1 MEKDFNSTEINK
13 LTLEVISKGIYK
25 ETAQFGFSTQD
36 YIKLVNQLLDLT
48 MKEKLN
54 NNHSPSAVIQ
64 TAQIEKEINLP
75 LIGKNINVRSF
86 SEKKDK
92 EIVAKWV
99 SDEKGRLFLL
109 SRLTAKEH
117 NLDELLNNKNNTFGI
132 ITLKDDT
139 PIGLLAFL
147 DYDKVNN
154 KAELR
159 KLLGE
164 REFRGKGYAK
174 EATKMWIEYGITK
187 LKLRKIYLHTIDTN
201 IANIRLNKDLGFKI
215 EGILRKECLIDG
227 EYHDVLRMALIVE
240 E

>member
-1 MEKDFNSTEINK
+1 MEKEFNTTEINK

-54 NNHSPSAVIQ
+54 NNQSEDVIQ
-64 TAQIEKEINLP
+64 VVPKEKSLELP
-75 LIGKNINVRSF
+75 ITGEKIKIRGF
-86 SEKKDK
+86 SEKEDYA
-92 EIVAKWV
+92 IVEKWINE
-99 SDEKGRLFLL
+99 EKGRLFLL

-117 NLDELLNNKNNTFGI
+117 NLDELLRNKNNTFGI
-132 ITLKDDT
+132 ITLMNDK

-164 REFRGKGYAK
+164 KEFRGKGYAK
-174 EATKMWIEYGITK
+174 EATKMWIEYGISA
-187 LKLRKIYLHTIDTN
+187 LKLRKIYLHTLDTN

-215 EGILRKECLIDG
+215 EGILRKEILIDG
-227 EYHDVLRMALIVE
+227 DYHDVLRMALIVD
-240 E
+240 

>member
-1 MEKDFNSTEINK
+1 MEKEFNTTEINK

-54 NNHSPSAVIQ
+54 NNQSEDVIQ
-64 TAQIEKEINLP
+64 VVPKEKSLELP
-75 LIGKNINVRSF
+75 ITGEKIKIRGF
-86 SEKKDK
+86 SEKEDYA
-92 EIVAKWV
+92 IVEKWINE
-99 SDEKGRLFLL
+99 EKGRLFLL

-117 NLDELLNNKNNTFGI
+117 NLDELLRNKNNTFGI
-132 ITLKDDT
+132 ITLMNDK

-164 REFRGKGYAK
+164 KEFRGKGYAK
-174 EATKMWIEYGITK
+174 EATKMWIEYGISA
-187 LKLRKIYLHTIDTN
+187 LKLRKIYLHTLDTN

-215 EGILRKECLIDG
+215 EGILRKEILIDG
-227 EYHDVLRMALIVE
+227 DYHDVLRMALIVN
-240 E
+240 